1 MNVSNLFGMA
11 SFLSNLKL
19 VLTMVGI
26 SSLLSAITL
35 LILTISYLKHK
46 SRSALTQTSED
57 KVPQP
62 DFSASV

>member
-1 MNVSNLFGMA
+1 MNISNLFGMT

-35 LILTISYLKHK
+35 LILTISHLKHK

-57 KVPQP
+57 KVSQP
-62 DFSASV
+62 DFPASV